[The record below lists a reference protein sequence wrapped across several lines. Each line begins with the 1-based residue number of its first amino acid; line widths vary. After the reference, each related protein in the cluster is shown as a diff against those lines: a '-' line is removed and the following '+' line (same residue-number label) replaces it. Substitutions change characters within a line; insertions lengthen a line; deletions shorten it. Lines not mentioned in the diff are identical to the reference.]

1 VGRAVTLRSGFVWR
15 PTVAGVLV
23 QPRFG
28 DPFTID
34 RRAGRV
40 LAALDR
46 ARPESV
52 DQTRLLVAVTS
63 AGEALP
69 PNAEAWLDALLA
81 LFESVDLIDRS
92 NGDTPR

>member
-1 VGRAVTLRSGFVWR
+1 MRAGFVWR
-15 PTVAGVLV
+15 PTLEGVLV

-46 ARPESV
+46 ARPDPV
-52 DQTRLLVAVTS
+52 QQAQLLEVLAAT
-63 AGEALP
+63 GEALP
-69 PNAEAWLDALLA
+69 TNAEAWLDALLA

-92 NGDTPR
+92 EVDGPP